1 MLLFRVAFD
10 LDLLRS
16 RAFGWR
22 IAALGAFRR
31 NAVNLDEHGIVDI
44 SAERAFNSLKV

>member
-1 MLLFRVAFD
+1 MPLFRVAFD

-31 NAVNLDEHGIVDI
+31 IAVNLDKHGVVNVG
-44 SAERAFNSLKV
+44 AERAFNGFK